1 MTITTV
7 IYSVYSYPNL
17 MTADIIDGK
26 AISKQVME
34 ELRPRIASL
43 AEKGIIPGLTVII
56 VGEDPASMSY
66 VKSKGRACE
75 RLGIRSETIMLD
87 ESTSQKDLLAVIS
100 NLNAN
105 PKVHGILV
113 QLPLPD
119 QIDENAVLEAIIPE
133 KDVDGFSPVNM
144 GRLMAGQDCFV
155 PATPAGIME
164 MLTRSNIDPAGKH
177 AVIIGRSNIV
187 GKPMA
192 ALLMQKRKGANATVT
207 VCHSRTKNIGELT
220 RLADILIVAIG
231 KPNFIQADMVKPGAV
246 VIDAGINR
254 LDTLSDKRGYM
265 LVGDVLFKEVREV
278 ASAITPVP
286 GGVGRMTIAML
297 MQNTVLAAESSV

>member
-1 MTITTV
+1 
-7 IYSVYSYPNL
+7 
-17 MTADIIDGK
+17 MTAEIIDGK
-26 AISKQVME
+26 AISGQVME
-34 ELRPRIASL
+34 ELKPRIASL
-43 AEKGIIPGLTVII
+43 AEKGNIPGLTVII

-75 RLGIRSETIMLD
+75 RLGLRSETIMLAGD
-87 ESTSQKDLLAVIS
+87 TSQEDLLAVIS

-119 QIDENAVLEAIIPE
+119 QIDENAVLEAIVPE

-164 MLTRSNIDPAGKH
+164 TLTRSNIDPAGKH
-177 AVIIGRSNIV
+177 AVIIGRSNIM
-187 GKPMA
+187 GQPMA

-297 MQNTVLAAESSV
+297 MRNTVNATEKYGSSTQ